1 MNWSKLSIISG
12 LLVIVIACNIN
23 ELEFDNV
30 ELQDISP
37 TIAAPL
43 GTFEYTMQELLE
55 ELDDENITIGTD
67 DDQVILL
74 TFEDSAS
81 FEVSDEFVRIDDVDG
96 SGSVAPGITAV
107 ATTETIRIPFEQQFI
122 YEYESTTEER
132 LDSVFY
138 DNGTMEFRVI
148 SSCECDYTYE
158 FQILNTVNLTTGMP
172 LTASGSIIFDGVSSN
187 VDEQVLSLANFKT
200 TLDNNLSEFVSVL
213 RGEVVV
219 RPGQELRI
227 EDELSFEFIYRD
239 QNFDAIFGFFGTDS
253 ITIDGGQ
260 IDIELFDEATSAGI
274 AFEGPSIRF
283 DFENKIGVP
292 LGVLLDSVY
301 GRNSSGDSLFLSGVL
316 PSNPQ
321 VIAFNEEN
329 IYEAATTSFE
339 INPTNSNIRDV
350 FGLAPNFISFPI
362 TGISN
367 VNNSDGFNYIT
378 DSSRIDAN
386 LTFTLPMSFR
396 LDDFTQ
402 QVDFDIEGSVDTDEL
417 DSAFLQIVTRNNL
430 PFIVEMQVAINDS
443 LGVELFRAPQ
453 TLVIEIPVY
462 NAVGEIVSDSETV
475 SRITLPPQGVEAL
488 KNGST
493 MVIDLVMNS
502 PSNNVNEFFPIL
514 STNSIR
520 VEVGVGGSGTI
531 DL

>member
-1 MNWSKLSIISG
+1 MNWSKLSIITG
-12 LLVIVIACNIN
+12 LLFIAIACNIN
-23 ELEFDNV
+23 DLDFDNV
-30 ELQDISP
+30 ELQDITP

-67 DDQVILL
+67 EDQVILL

-81 FEVSDEFVRIDDVDG
+81 FEVTDEFVSIDDVNG
-96 SGSVAPGITAV
+96 EGTVSPGITAV
-107 ATTETIRIPFEQQFI
+107 AVTETIRIPFEQQFV
-122 YEYESTTEER
+122 YEYESTAEER

-138 DNGTMEFRVI
+138 DDGIVEFRVI
-148 SSCECDYTYE
+148 SSCSCDYIYE
-158 FQILNTVNLTTGMP
+158 FQVLNTVNLTTNAP
-172 LTASGSIIFDGVSSN
+172 LTANGSIVFDGVSSTA
-187 VDEQVLSLANFKT
+187 DEQTLSLANFKT

-213 RGEVVV
+213 RGEVIV
-219 RPGQELRI
+219 RPGQEIRI
-227 EDELSFEFIYRD
+227 EDEIRFEFTYRN

-260 IDIELFDEATSAGI
+260 IDIELFDEAVSSGI
-274 AFEGPSIRF
+274 AFEGPTIRF
-283 DFENKIGVP
+283 DFENSIGVP
-292 LGVLLDSVY
+292 LGVLLDSIY
-301 GRNSSGDSLFLSGVL
+301 GKNSSGDSLFLSGAL

-321 VIAFNEEN
+321 VIAFNEED
-329 IYEAATTSFE
+329 ISEPVSTSFE
-339 INPTNSNIRDV
+339 ISPANSNIRDV
-350 FGLAPNFISFPI
+350 FELAPNFISFPI

-367 VNNSDGFNYIT
+367 VNNSEGFNYVT
-378 DSSRIDAN
+378 DNSRIDAN
-386 LTFTLPMSFR
+386 LAFTLPLSFR

-402 QVDFDIEGSVDTDEL
+402 QVDFDIEGSVDTEEL

-453 TLVIEIPVY
+453 TLVIEIPTF
-462 NAVGEIVSDSETV
+462 NALGEIVSDSETV
-475 SRITLPPQGVEAL
+475 SRITLPPEGVEAL
-488 KNGST
+488 KNGTT
-493 MVIDLVMNS
+493 MQVDLLMNS

-520 VEVGVGGSGTI
+520 VEVGVGASGTI